1 LLRHETIEYK
11 KAKIHYYTK
20 GRGKAVV
27 LLHGLLES
35 SEIWRDYVKTLSKKY
50 KVFAIDLPG
59 HGKSESIGYVHSM
72 EMMADVV
79 HHILKTHRYKYA
91 VLVGH
96 SMGGYVCMAFAEKYP
111 DSTKGVCLF
120 HSHAAAD
127 NELKK
132 KDRER
137 MIEAVKQ
144 NHKKVIQH
152 LIPNL
157 FTPASRTQ
165 FKEEIQQLVKTGLKT
180 TKRGFIAALQGMK
193 DRIDREIVLRFA
205 HFPILYIIGR
215 EDPVINL
222 EQALEQ
228 ASRPRD
234 IKTIVLDN
242 VAHMG
247 FIEAHDVCLEEIK
260 KFVQRAHRLKTR
272 V

>member
-1 LLRHETIEYK
+1 MAQYNTIEYK
-11 KAKIHYYTK
+11 QAKIRYFVK
-20 GRGKAVV
+20 GKGKAVV

-35 SEIWRDYVKTLSKKY
+35 SEMWGNYANELAKKY
-50 KVFAIDLPG
+50 KVIAIDLPG
-59 HGKSESIGYVHSM
+59 HGQSESIGYVHSM

-79 HHILKTHRYKYA
+79 MHVLKILRYKYA
-91 VLVGH
+91 VLIGH
-96 SMGGYVCMAFAEKYP
+96 SMGGYVSMAFAEKFP
-111 DSTKGVCLF
+111 DATKGICLF
-120 HSHAAAD
+120 HSHAAGD

-137 MIEAVKQ
+137 MIEAVKK

-157 FTPASRTQ
+157 FTSASQKTHK
-165 FKEEIQQLVKTGLKT
+165 KEIETLVKAGTKT

-193 DRIDREIVLRFA
+193 DRVDREIVLRFA
-205 HFPILYIIGR
+205 PFPILYIIGK

-222 EQALEQ
+222 EQAIEQ

-234 IKTIVLDN
+234 IKVIVLEN

-247 FIEAHDVCLEEIK
+247 FIEAKELCLNEIK
-260 KFVQRAHRLKTR
+260 KFVQRAHRLKLKT
-272 V
+272 

>member
-1 LLRHETIEYK
+1 MARYETIEYK
-11 KAKIHYYTK
+11 KAKIRYYIK
-20 GRGKAVV
+20 GKGKAVV

-35 SEIWRDYVKTLSKKY
+35 SEIWRDYATELAKKY
-50 KVFAIDLPG
+50 KVIAIDLPG
-59 HGKSESIGYVHSM
+59 HGQSESIGYVHSM

-79 HHILKTHRYKYA
+79 MHILKFYRYKYA
-91 VLVGH
+91 VLIGH
-96 SMGGYVCMAFAEKYP
+96 SMGGYVSMAFAEIYP
-111 DSTKGVCLF
+111 NASKGVCLF

-132 KDRER
+132 KDRDR
-137 MIEAVKQ
+137 MIEAVKK

-157 FTPASRTQ
+157 FTIASQNTY
-165 FKEEIQQLVKTGLKT
+165 KTEIQQLVKIGLKT
-180 TKRGFIAALQGMK
+180 SKRGFIAALQGMK

-205 HFPILYIIGR
+205 PFPILYIIGK

-234 IKTIVLDN
+234 IKTVVLEN

-247 FIEAHDVCLEEIK
+247 FIEAHDVCLNEIK
-260 KFVQRAHRLKTR
+260 QFVQRAHRLKAPL
-272 V
+272 

>member
-1 LLRHETIEYK
+1 MAKYETIEYK
-11 KAKIHYYTK
+11 KAKIRYFIK
-20 GRGKAVV
+20 GKGKAVV

-35 SEIWRDYVKTLSKKY
+35 SNIWEDYALELAKKF
-50 KVFAIDLPG
+50 KVIAIDLPG
-59 HGKSESIGYVHSM
+59 HGKSENIGYVHSM

-79 HHILKTHRYKYA
+79 MHILKTHRYRYA
-91 VLVGH
+91 VLIGH
-96 SMGGYVCMAFAEKYP
+96 SMGGYVSMAFAEKYP
-111 DSTKGVCLF
+111 EATKGICLF

-132 KDRER
+132 KDRDR

-157 FTPASRTQ
+157 FAPASRTK
-165 FKEEIQQLVKTGLKT
+165 FKNEIMQLVKEGLKT
-180 TKRGFIAALQGMK
+180 SKRGFIAALRGMK

-205 HFPILYIIGR
+205 PFPILYIIGK
-215 EDPVINL
+215 EDTVINL

-234 IKTIVLDN
+234 IKTVVLDN
-242 VAHMG
+242 AAHMG
-247 FIEAHDVCLEEIK
+247 FIEARDICLLEIK
-260 KFVQRAHRLKTR
+260 NFIQRAHRLKTLH
-272 V
+272 

>member
-1 LLRHETIEYK
+1 MAKYETIEYK
-11 KAKIHYYTK
+11 KAKIRYFVK
-20 GRGKAVV
+20 GKGKAVV

-35 SEIWRDYVKTLSKKY
+35 SEMWGDYANELAKKF
-50 KVFAIDLPG
+50 KVIAIDLPG
-59 HGKSESIGYVHSM
+59 HGQSESIGYVHSM
-72 EMMADVV
+72 EMMADMIM
-79 HHILKTHRYKYA
+79 HILKIHRYKYA

-96 SMGGYVCMAFAEKYP
+96 SMGGYVSMAFAEKYP
-111 DSTKGVCLF
+111 DATKGVCLF

-132 KDRER
+132 KDRDR

-157 FTPASRTQ
+157 FTPAARSTY
-165 FKEEIQQLVKTGLKT
+165 KDEIQQLVKAGLKT

-205 HFPILYIIGR
+205 PFPILYIIGK

-234 IKTIVLDN
+234 IKTVVLDN

-247 FIEAHDVCLEEIK
+247 FIEAHDICLQEIK
-260 KFVQRAHRLKTR
+260 KFVQRAHRLKTPQ
-272 V
+272 